1 MQSQE
6 HVKMPLQE
14 QVKRPEQEPTQV
26 CILPKIYSKNR
37 SWAQMA
43 IDEEEEEEQE
53 RLREEENK
61 MKNIMAAR
69 RFLYSIGAYELEEG
83 EILE

>member
-1 MQSQE
+1 MSLEQNTNMS
-6 HVKMPLQE
+6 LQE
-14 QVKRPEQEPTQV
+14 QVQESMQSVWITSEMFFKKRS
-26 CILPKIYSKNR
+26 LN
-37 SWAQMA
+37 QMIA
-43 IDEEEEEEQE
+43 DEEEKQE

-61 MKNIMAAR
+61 IKNIMAAR

>member
-1 MQSQE
+1 MSLEQNT
-6 HVKMPLQE
+6 KMSLQE
-14 QVKRPEQEPTQV
+14 QVQESMQSVWITSEMFFKKRS
-26 CILPKIYSKNR
+26 LN
-37 SWAQMA
+37 QMIA
-43 IDEEEEEEQE
+43 DEEEKQE

-61 MKNIMAAR
+61 IKNIMAAR

>member
-1 MQSQE
+1 
-6 HVKMPLQE
+6 
-14 QVKRPEQEPTQV
+14 
-26 CILPKIYSKNR
+26 
-37 SWAQMA
+37 MA
-43 IDEEEEEEQE
+43 IDEEEEEEEE